1 MTFTHLAERISEEY
15 SITILSQGEDF
26 EIQDIA
32 FLDSKH
38 DHTRKNTLY
47 FGYDKQ
53 LKNLSNPPSLCIL
66 AKTDISFSPLF
77 TGCNMIL
84 VEEDSLFPIF
94 NDAKTLIDT
103 TSSKGIFEELTA
115 LADKTHNIEAVIDA
129 ASIRLGN
136 SLLFCD
142 MNFKI
147 IACSQTIPVL
157 DPLWIENTLQGYCSY
172 EFISGVK
179 ELKSIQNSSQTT
191 STVEVTC
198 PQSPYR
204 KLTSKVF
211 HNQTQIGFL
220 LMIEGKNNLI
230 PSHFE
235 MLSAISHVISYT
247 IAYYTSDLF
256 EGNSL
261 YHELLY
267 DMLIGAPSKEIIPRL
282 SKLHFPAKMQVLFIR
297 PTRYMGAQYL
307 NNFTYKNLKI
317 QIPGTHATYHKKGI
331 VAVIPLKED
340 AESES
345 ELLQTLKNICQSEHI
360 RIGISN
366 SFRSIENFVSYYEQ
380 AHAAFELGQK
390 LKTEEV
396 VCRYQD
402 YQIFDLFSEVKNPD
416 KLGRYC
422 HPALTTLRLYDHKNG
437 SELYKTLC
445 VFIDKGCNIKFT
457 SESLYI
463 HRNSLVYRLN
473 RIIGLCQID
482 FTDTNTVFL
491 LRLSFLIDR
500 YNELNTD
507 TEWNRIN

>member
-1 MTFTHLAERISEEY
+1 MTFTHLAERISEEH
-15 SITILSQGEDF
+15 SITVISQGEDL

-32 FLDSKH
+32 FLDNKH
-38 DHTRKNTLY
+38 NPTVKNTLY

-53 LKNLSNPPSLCIL
+53 LNNFTNHPSLCIL
-66 AKTDISFSPLF
+66 AKTDTLNHSAYY
-77 TGCNMIL
+77 GCNMIL
-84 VEEDSLFPIF
+84 VEEDNLFTIF

-103 TSSKGIFEELTA
+103 TSSKGIFEELTD
-115 LADKTHNIEAVIDA
+115 LADKTHNIESVIDA

-136 SLLFCD
+136 SLLYCD

-147 IACSQTIPVL
+147 IACSQTIPVY
-157 DPLWIENTLQGYCSY
+157 DPLWTENTLQGYCSY

-179 ELKSIQNSSQTT
+179 ELKSIQNASLTT
-191 STVEVTC
+191 SAIEVTC

-220 LMIEGKNNLI
+220 LMIEGENTILS
-230 PSHFE
+230 SHFE
-235 MLSAISHVISYT
+235 MLSTISHVISYT
-247 IAYYTSDLF
+247 IAYYTPDLF

-267 DMLIGAPSKEIIPRL
+267 DMLIGAPSKEILPRL
-282 SKLHFPAKMQVLFIR
+282 AKLHFPSKMQVLFIR
-297 PTRYMGAQYL
+297 PTRYMGTQYL
-307 NNFTYKNLKI
+307 NNFTYKNLKL
-317 QIPGTHATYHKKGI
+317 QIPGTYATYHKKGI
-331 VAVIPLKED
+331 VAVIPLKEEAD
-340 AESES
+340 SES
-345 ELLQTLKNICQSEHI
+345 ELLETLKTLCQSEHI

-366 SFRSIENFVSYYEQ
+366 SFKNIENFVSYYEQ

-390 LKTEEV
+390 LKTDEA

-416 KLGRYC
+416 KLGKFC
-422 HPALTTLRLYDHKNG
+422 HPALSTLRLYDHKNH

-473 RIIGLCQID
+473 RIIELCQID
-482 FTDTNTVFL
+482 FTDINTIFL

-507 TEWNRIN
+507 TEWK